1 MRVNCKRRS
10 GRESQREVVRK
21 SEGGSSFKECVK
33 GKCISKERGEIE
45 MMEERERVKER

>member
-1 MRVNCKRRS
+1 M
-10 GRESQREVVRK
+10 
-21 SEGGSSFKECVK
+21 K

>member
-1 MRVNCKRRS
+1 
-10 GRESQREVVRK
+10 
-21 SEGGSSFKECVK
+21 VK